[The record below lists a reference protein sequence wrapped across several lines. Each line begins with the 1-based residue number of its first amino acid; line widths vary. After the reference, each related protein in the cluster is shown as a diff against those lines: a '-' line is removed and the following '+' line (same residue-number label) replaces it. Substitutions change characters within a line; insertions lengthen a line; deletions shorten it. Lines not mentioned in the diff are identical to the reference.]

1 MILLSQVGEPVNYP
15 SCSSPHAYTALAQQG
30 RRGQQLGDGSRTIYK
45 TAGDGMGGR
54 KVIPDDDYQSGTR
67 GAVEQLGGGSRTIYR
82 TQGDGMGGRKVVAE
96 EEAPAAAPRTLSTA
110 KKAELGYDTEES
122 SDLPKVVPRA
132 IYKTQGDGM
141 GGRKAA
147 EDKDIDIISGGVEQ
161 LGGGSRTIY
170 RTQGDGM
177 GGRKVSTEEESQD
190 SAPRAMSAAKRAELG
205 YVQDEQEDSA
215 AVEQLAGGGRTIYK
229 TQGDGMGGRKGVTD
243 EEPQPKAPRAN
254 ASAKEGEMYHDESQR
269 IPGKVEQLG
278 GGEQTIYKTQGDGM
292 GGRKGTTFSLWGGEY

>member
-1 MILLSQVGEPVNYP
+1 
-15 SCSSPHAYTALAQQG
+15 
-30 RRGQQLGDGSRTIYK
+30 
-45 TAGDGMGGR
+45 MGGR
-54 KVIPDDDYQSGTR
+54 KVISDDDHQSGNR

-82 TQGDGMGGRKVVAE
+82 TQGDGMGGRKVVSE

-110 KKAELGYDTEES
+110 KKAELGYDTEEP
-122 SDLPKVVPRA
+122 SDLPKGGSRA

-141 GGRKAA
+141 GGRRAT

-177 GGRKVSTEEESQD
+177 GGRKVSTEEESHD
-190 SAPRAMSAAKRAELG
+190 SAPRVMSAAKRAEMG
-205 YVQDEQEDSA
+205 YGQDEQEDSGT
-215 AVEQLAGGGRTIYK
+215 VEQLAGGGRTIYK
-229 TQGDGMGGRKGVTD
+229 TQGDGMGGRKFVTE

-278 GGEQTIYKTQGDGM
+278 GGDKGIYKTQGDGM